1 MLAALAAKGGGTS
14 PTTSQRPC
22 VQLEIPVSIDTTA
35 TKWLQLRVDSN
46 IDVVDW
52 VTDLTTWTSPNIT
65 ERMIGNVTV
74 KDIFTINGQ
83 LCVPPKG
90 AKSEILQLATHGVGF
105 DKRYWDVEVKPDE
118 YSYLEAALT
127 RGYAVFTY
135 DRLGTGGSDKP
146 DAYDV
151 VQASVQVEV
160 LRQLTSLARSGNLV
174 SSGGGSKAL
183 SSIPPHLA
191 NYKPSKIVHVGHSFG
206 SAITLGLIGSVDDRD
221 YDDEAPP
228 LSDGVVA
235 TGFLHT
241 TPPDLEDVNVAAWG
255 LELAREHDPVRFGD
269 RGSGY
274 VVQSTKSH
282 LQLGYLGEKGAFE
295 EGLLDYA
302 WAVLRQPASVSE
314 FISIGTTFG
323 RGAAGFKGP
332 LQFFIGEKDYEY
344 CTGDCRGAYDVDTLK
359 ENYYPGATALEVY
372 LQPGTNHA
380 LTLSKNATAGY
391 DVTFDFLHRVG
402 L

>member
-1 MLAALAAKGGGTS
+1 MTSLVVSLVLAALAVKEGGTV

-35 TKWLQLRVDSN
+35 TKWLQLKVDSN

-74 KDIFTINGQ
+74 QDIFKINGQ

-105 DKRYWDVEVKPDE
+105 DKRSVPTSSCKYFFLHDKIVLHTGIANGQGNANRYWDVEVKPDE

-135 DRLGTGGSDKP
+135 DRVGTGGSDKP

-191 NYKPSKIVHVGHSFG
+191 SYKPSKIVHVGHSFG

-241 TPPDLEDVNVAAWG
+241 TLPDLEGVNVAAWG

-314 FISIGTTFG
+314 FISIGTAFG

-332 LQFFIGEKDYEY
+332 LQVCSNEPKLFHPL
-344 CTGDCRGAYDVDTLK
+344 V
-359 ENYYPGATALEVY
+359 VY
-372 LQPGTNHA
+372 MC
-380 LTLSKNATAGY
+380 
-391 DVTFDFLHRVG
+391 
-402 L
+402 

>member
-1 MLAALAAKGGGTS
+1 MGSLVVSLVFEALAVKEGGAA

-46 IDVVDW
+46 IDV
-52 VTDLTTWTSPNIT
+52 PNIT
-65 ERMIGNVTV
+65 ERMIGKVTV
-74 KDIFTINGQ
+74 KDPFKIDGQ
-83 LCVPPKG
+83 LCAPPK
-90 AKSEILQLATHGVGF
+90 
-105 DKRYWDVEVKPDE
+105 DKIVIRTRSANGQDNANRYWDVEVKPDE
-118 YSYLEAALT
+118 YSYLEAALA

-151 VQASVQVEV
+151 VQTSVQVEV

-174 SSGGGSKAL
+174 GGSEGSRAL
-183 SSIPPHLA
+183 NGIPLRLA
-191 NYKPSKIVHVGHSFG
+191 NYKPSKIVHVGHSLG
-206 SAITLGLIGSVDDRD
+206 SAITLGLIGSADDRNH
-221 YDDEAPP
+221 DDEAPP
-228 LSDGVVA
+228 LSDGVVS

-241 TPPDLEDVNVAAWG
+241 TPADLAGVNVAAWG

-274 VVQSTKSH
+274 VVQSTKGH
-282 LQLGYLGEKGAFE
+282 LQLRYLGEKGAFE

-314 FISIGTTFG
+314 FISVGTAFG

-332 LQFFIGEKDYEY
+332 LQFVIGEKDYDF
-344 CTGDCRGAYDVDTLK
+344 CAGDCRGAYDVDTIK

-372 LQPGTNHA
+372 LQPETGHA

-391 DVTFDFLHRVG
+391 DVAFDFLHRVG